1 MISYHIISYYIY
13 DAFMTRNQEIEEIKE
28 YLTDTV
34 PDTSRKNRED
44 FSEVETVSKFYVF
57 RAQSLQ
63 LRCSHPYLPFLSTK
77 LLASEVRASYL

>member
-1 MISYHIISYYIY
+1 
-13 DAFMTRNQEIEEIKE
+13 MTRNQEIEEIKE

-44 FSEVETVSKFYVF
+44 FFEVETVSKYYVF
-57 RAQSLQ
+57 RAQLLQ
-63 LRCSHPYLPFLSTK
+63 LLCSHPYLPFLSTK